1 MKTYWEKFKLF
12 WRELGNVFTNI
23 LCPLLSAIVAILEIF
38 GLPISWINSVKQ
50 AEYWCWNACGTK
62 NKIDSIIDVA
72 DKIVEE
78 LDNNDNNQG

>member
-12 WRELGNVFTNI
+12 WRELGNVFTNM

-38 GLPISWINSVKQ
+38 GLPISWINAVKQ

-62 NKIDSIIDVA
+62 EDL
-72 DKIVEE
+72 DKIVDSVDQIIKNGES
-78 LDNNDNNQG
+78 NDSY